1 MSFVSRLCRLFVRT
15 PAARFGK
22 AGARAYAVG
31 DIHGRLDL
39 LEDLLRTIEEDN
51 AVRSPKPAW
60 VVFLGDFVDRGP
72 DSAGVI
78 ERLRTWHPTGIE
90 PVFLA
95 GNHEEMLLRI
105 MAGKAAN
112 VRRWLEFGGKE
123 CVVSYGVDPKQLEPL
138 DDRRA
143 GEVLR
148 QAVPQAHRNFL
159 EHLDD
164 SFRFGDY
171 LFVHAGI
178 RPGVAVDQ
186 QTTADFRWIRDPF
199 LSDTSEHGFVV
210 VHGHTIFDEV
220 DERPNRIGIDTGA
233 YRTGVL
239 TALAI
244 EDDARWYLAAQE
256 ESSFASRLPGLP
268 RTERP
273 TGQAV
278 A

>member
-15 PAARFGK
+15 PATRLGK
-22 AGARAYAVG
+22 EGARAYAVG

-39 LEDLLRTIEEDN
+39 LDDLLRAIEEDN
-51 AVRSPKPAW
+51 AARSVKPTF

-72 DSAGVI
+72 DSSGVI
-78 ERLRTWHPTGIE
+78 ERLRTWQPQGVQ
-90 PVFLA
+90 PVYLA

-112 VRRWLEFGGKE
+112 VHRWLEYGGKE
-123 CVVSYGVDPKQLEPL
+123 CVESYGVDPKQLDRL

-143 GEVLR
+143 GELLR
-148 QAVPQAHRNFL
+148 QAVPQEHRNFL
-159 EHLDD
+159 EHLGD

-178 RPGVAVDQ
+178 RPGVPMGE
-186 QTTADFRWIRDPF
+186 QTTADLRWIRDPF
-199 LSDTSEHGFVV
+199 LSDTTEHGFVV
-210 VHGHTIFDEV
+210 VHGHTIFKEV
-220 DERPNRIGIDTGA
+220 DERTNRIGIDTGA

-244 EDDARWYLAAQE
+244 EDDTRWYLTAQE
-256 ESSFASRLPGLP
+256 QSSPVCEVPVPP
-268 RTERP
+268 RSERP
-273 TGQAV
+273 ARQAV
-278 A
+278 T